1 MNEGN
6 NWHLPISNC
15 TVVHWEERR
24 LTWLKYVYVYMFVVR
39 FITIYKEGAN
49 LLKEVSHLQIQLYNS
64 I

>member
-1 MNEGN
+1 MMNEGN

-15 TVVHWEERR
+15 TIVHWGEDWHD
-24 LTWLKYVYVYMFVVR
+24 LSTYIYMFVVR